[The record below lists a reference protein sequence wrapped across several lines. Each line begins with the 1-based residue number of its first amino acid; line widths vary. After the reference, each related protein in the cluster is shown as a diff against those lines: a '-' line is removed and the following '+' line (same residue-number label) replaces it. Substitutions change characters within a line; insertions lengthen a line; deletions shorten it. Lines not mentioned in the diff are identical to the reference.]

1 MAQYTKQATV
11 SIQCGTTGATI
22 YYTTDGNTPSD
33 SSTQYSDSFVM
44 YKNCTVKAI
53 GIKDGLTDSD
63 IATSEIEVILP
74 TPVLQ
79 ANANGDEATVT
90 ITNSAD
96 YASNYG
102 TVTFYYTD
110 DGSAPAV
117 DEGKIFTSGKTF
129 TKNCTV
135 KVIAVATG
143 NVNSVAGEVAVST
156 VKVDTP
162 VITVV

>member
-11 SIQCGTTGATI
+11 SIECGTTGATI
-22 YYTTDGNTPSD
+22 YYTTNGDNPTG
-33 SSTQYSDSFVM
+33 SSSLYSDSFVM
-44 YKNCTVKAI
+44 YKNCTIKSI
-53 GIKDGLTDSD
+53 GIKDGLIDSD

-90 ITNSAD
+90 ITNASD
-96 YASNYG
+96 YESNYG

-110 DGSAPAV
+110 DGSAPQV

-135 KVIAVATG
+135 KVIAVATD